1 MDDLSIGKFTIKEK
15 KLRDIKLG
23 TTIAIIAPKRSG
35 KTSLIKGFFYYN
47 WKKIRLPLVI
57 SSTAS
62 TTLDFNNIVPDI
74 FIHEEYSKDSFRSFM
89 AEQSDVSKKIA
100 KNYFGKD
107 IIKDGV
113 IVLDDIIGT
122 NSEWKKDK
130 EFQKLFF
137 QGRHLNVTGLLS
149 VQHSLFIPSEYR
161 DCIDYLIICKIKSKK
176 SRKDIFDKFWNESLG
191 DINLLNEL
199 FDECFSVNHRFMVFD
214 FTGTGKSGSSVEDTV
229 FWMKLHDPKTLLHK
243 RFRVGLKKFWKL
255 NKIYYDPD
263 WVFKVV
269 GSSSNDV
276 RKTLTR
282 PKVEKRYNIKMI
294 SETDESDKNYDKKK
308 SIYVKRFRKN

>member
-1 MDDLSIGKFTIKEK
+1 
-15 KLRDIKLG
+15 
-23 TTIAIIAPKRSG
+23 
-35 KTSLIKGFFYYN
+35 
-47 WKKIRLPLVI
+47 
-57 SSTAS
+57 
-62 TTLDFNNIVPDI
+62 
-74 FIHEEYSKDSFRSFM
+74 
-89 AEQSDVSKKIA
+89 
-100 KNYFGKD
+100 
-107 IIKDGV
+107 
-113 IVLDDIIGT
+113 
-122 NSEWKKDK
+122 
-130 EFQKLFF
+130 
-137 QGRHLNVTGLLS
+137 
-149 VQHSLFIPSEYR
+149 
-161 DCIDYLIICKIKSKK
+161 
-176 SRKDIFDKFWNESLG
+176 
-191 DINLLNEL
+191 
-199 FDECFSVNHRFMVFD
+199 MVFD

>member
-1 MDDLSIGKFTIKEK
+1 MDNLNIGKFTIKEK

-47 WKKIRLPLVI
+47 WKKIRLPLVV

-62 TTLDFNNIVPDI
+62 TTMDFNNIVPDI
-74 FIHEEYSKDSFRSFM
+74 FIHEEYSKDVFRSFM
-89 AEQSDVSKKIA
+89 SEQSNISKKIS
-100 KNYFGKD
+100 KNLFGKE
-107 IIKDGV
+107 IVKDGV

-149 VQHSLFIPSEYR
+149 VQHSLYIPPDYR

-191 DINLLNEL
+191 DMNLLNEL
-199 FDECFSVNHRFMVFD
+199 FDECFSENYRFMVFD
-214 FTGTGKSGSSVEDTV
+214 FTGMGKSGTSVEDTV
-229 FWMKLHDPKTLLHK
+229 FWMKLHDPKLFMHK
-243 RFRVGLKKFWKL
+243 RFKVGLKKFWKL
-255 NKIYYDPD
+255 NNIYYDPD
-263 WVFKVV
+263 WVFKVIDSN
-269 GSSSNDV
+269 SSDV

-282 PKVEKRYNIKMI
+282 PKIEKRYSIKMV
-294 SETDESDKNYDKKK
+294 SDKEKEEDNKKK
-308 SIYVKRFRKN
+308 SIYVKRFRKT